1 MSNLKFRLKLKS
13 TFEESEKIPDFVS
26 SLQSKASLT
35 EDETSTLML
44 LVSEAV
50 TNAIEHGNKLDP
62 SKDVDIE
69 ISIADKEIST
79 IVKDQGPGF
88 DPEETDDPLQEEN
101 LLNARGRGVFLL
113 KELSDD
119 ITYSDGGR
127 TVKFRLNRN

>member
-13 TFEESEKIPDFVS
+13 TFEESEKVPDFVAN
-26 SLQSKASLT
+26 LQSKASLT

-62 SKDVDIE
+62 SKEVDVE
-69 ISIADKEIST
+69 ITIADKKIET
-79 IVKDQGPGF
+79 IVKDQGEGF
-88 DPEETDDPLQEEN
+88 DPSETDDPLHEDN

-113 KELSDD
+113 KEISDEVK
-119 ITYSDGGR
+119 YLDGGR
-127 TVKFRLNRN
+127 TVKFQINRN